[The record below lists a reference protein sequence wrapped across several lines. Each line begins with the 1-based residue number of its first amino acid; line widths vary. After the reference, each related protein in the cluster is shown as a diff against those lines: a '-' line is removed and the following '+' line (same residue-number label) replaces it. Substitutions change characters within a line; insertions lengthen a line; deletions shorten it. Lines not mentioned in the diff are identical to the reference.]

1 MTIAPCVTF
10 YGCCLEAVEFYSRVF
25 PVKSKTVLFF
35 RDMNGPFSGWIN
47 PQNENLV
54 HSATI
59 RFQCGT
65 VVTFKDSLAMIYK
78 DGENACGNKDNVVF
92 EVSDLSSEEIQHIY
106 SSFMQDKAV
115 ANIPLGPR
123 PDNQLYTSFIDRFG
137 VCWNLTGSRD

>member
-1 MTIAPCVTF
+1 
-10 YGCCLEAVEFYSRVF
+10 
-25 PVKSKTVLFF
+25 
-35 RDMNGPFSGWIN
+35 
-47 PQNENLV
+47 
-54 HSATI
+54 
-59 RFQCGT
+59 
-65 VVTFKDSLAMIYK
+65 MIYK